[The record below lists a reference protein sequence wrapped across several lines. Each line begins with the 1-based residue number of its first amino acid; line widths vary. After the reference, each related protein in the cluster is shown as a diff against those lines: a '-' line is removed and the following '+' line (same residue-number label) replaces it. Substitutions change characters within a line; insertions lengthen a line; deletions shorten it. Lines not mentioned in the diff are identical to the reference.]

1 MKIWVY
7 GKVMSGKTTFASQF
21 EDAYIISTDGNAEY
35 TFSPDKILSVKNY
48 KELNDAITKLKTI
61 NPKWVIVDTTSYL
74 IDYLRFYW
82 CDKNKVEHESEIAYK
97 GYTMLRSFLW
107 ESIFTIANSF
117 QNVMFISHE
126 QEVIE
131 KNKFGR
137 EISKFQPVFEEKLRD
152 QMSGLMGII
161 ARTVK
166 SISEDGTA
174 RYELHISNSDD
185 EFGGSRLAIKATS
198 IPLTK
203 KDFDDNF
210 IIASKKFDG
219 EKLMTGEITLE
230 DTYKTKTEE
239 KIEAKTEDA
248 PVKRKSVI
256 G

>member
-1 MKIWVY
+1 MKLWIY

-21 EDAYIISTDGNAEY
+21 ENAYIISTDGNAEY
-35 TFSPDKILSVKNY
+35 TFEPEKIFRVRNY
-48 KELNDAITKLKTI
+48 KDLNDALEKIRTI
-61 NPKWVIVDTTSYL
+61 KPSWLIVDTTSYL

-82 CDKNKVEHESEIAYK
+82 CDKNGVDHESEIAYK

-107 ESIFTIANSF
+107 ETIVHIANDYCD
-117 QNVMFISHE
+117 NVMFISHE

-174 RYELHISNSDD
+174 KYELHISNSDD
-185 EFGGSRLAIKATS
+185 EFGGSRLAIKKTA

-203 KDFDDNF
+203 KDFDENF
-210 IIASKKFDG
+210 IVSSKKFDA
-219 EKLMTGEITLE
+219 EKIMTGEMKVE
-230 DTYKTKTEE
+230 DTYAKKDEE
-239 KIEAKTEDA
+239 K
-248 PVKRKSVI
+248 PKRKSVI

>member
-1 MKIWVY
+1 MKLWLY

-21 EDAYIISTDGNAEY
+21 EGAYIISTDGNAEY
-35 TFSPDKILSVKNY
+35 TFDADKILRVRDY
-48 KELNDAITKLKTI
+48 KELDTAIAKLKTI
-61 NPKWVIVDTTSYL
+61 KPKWVIVDTTSYL

-82 CDKNKVEHESEIAYK
+82 CDKNGVEHESEIAYK

-107 ESIFTIANSF
+107 ESIFKIANSF
-117 QNVMFISHE
+117 DNVMFISHE
-126 QEVIE
+126 QELIE

-152 QMSGLMGII
+152 QMSGLMGVI

-166 SISEDGTA
+166 TISESGEA
-174 RYELHISNSDD
+174 KYELHISHSDD
-185 EFGGSRLAIKATS
+185 EFGGSRLAIKSTS

-210 IIASKKFDG
+210 KISAKKFDA
-219 EKLMTGEITLE
+219 EKLISGEMTI
-230 DTYKTKTEE
+230 EE
-239 KIEAKTEDA
+239 SYAKVEEAPA
-248 PVKRKSVI
+248 PKRKSVI

>member
-1 MKIWVY
+1 MKVWLY

-35 TFSPDKILSVKNY
+35 TFSPDKIFRVKNY
-48 KELNDAITKLKTI
+48 KELNDAISKLKTI
-61 NPKWVIVDTTSYL
+61 NPNWVIVDTTSYL
-74 IDYLRFYW
+74 IDYLRFFW
-82 CDKNKVEHESEIAYK
+82 CDKNGVEHESEIAYK

-117 QNVMFISHE
+117 DNVMFISHE
-126 QEVIE
+126 QEDIE

-137 EISKFQPVFEEKLRD
+137 EISKFKPVFEEKLRD
-152 QMSGLMGII
+152 QMSGLMGVI

-166 SISEDGTA
+166 SIGEDGVA
-174 RYELHISNSDD
+174 KYELHISNSDD
-185 EFGGSRLAIKATS
+185 EFGGSRLAIKKTA

-210 IIASKKFDG
+210 IISSKKFDA
-219 EKLMTGEITLE
+219 EKLLTGEMKIE
-230 DTYKTKTEE
+230 DTIAEKGEE
-239 KIEAKTEDA
+239 K
-248 PVKRKSVI
+248 PKRKSII

>member
-1 MKIWVY
+1 MKIWIY

-21 EDAYIISTDGNAEY
+21 EGAKIISTDGNAEY
-35 TFSPDKILSVKNY
+35 TFNEKDIYRVRNY
-48 KELNDAITKLKTI
+48 KELDKALSDLKAI

-82 CDKNKVEHESEIAYK
+82 LDKNKVEHESEIAYK

-107 ESIFTIANSF
+107 ESIFSIANSF
-117 QNVMFISHE
+117 ENVMFISHE
-126 QEVIE
+126 QEIIE

-137 EISKFQPVFEEKLRD
+137 EISKFQPVFEDKLRD

-166 SISEDGTA
+166 SIGEDGTA
-174 RYELHISNSDD
+174 KYELHISNSDD
-185 EFGGSRLAIKATS
+185 EFGGSRLAIKSTS

-203 KDFDDNF
+203 KAFDENF
-210 IIASKKFDG
+210 IISSTKFDG
-219 EKLMTGEITLE
+219 EKLMTGEMKLE
-230 DTYKTKTEE
+230 DTYAKADEE
-239 KIEAKTEDA
+239 DK
-248 PVKRKSVI
+248 PKRKSVI

>member
-1 MKIWVY
+1 MKVWLY

-35 TFSPDKILSVKNY
+35 TFEADKILRVRDY
-48 KELNDAITKLKTI
+48 KELNDAIAKLKTI
-61 NPKWVIVDTTSYL
+61 KPKWVIVDTTSYL

-107 ESIFTIANSF
+107 ESIFTIANTF
-117 QNVMFISHE
+117 DNVMFISHE

-166 SISEDGTA
+166 SIGEDGTA
-174 RYELHISNSDD
+174 KYELHISHSDD
-185 EFGGSRLAIKATS
+185 EFGGSRLAIKSTA

-203 KDFDDNF
+203 KAFDENF
-210 IIASKKFDG
+210 IVASKKFDA
-219 EKLMTGEITLE
+219 EKIMTGEMKVE
-230 DTYKTKTEE
+230 DTYAKKD
-239 KIEAKTEDA
+239 EA
-248 PVKRKSVI
+248 PKRKSII

>member
-1 MKIWVY
+1 MKVWLY

-21 EDAYIISTDGNAEY
+21 ENAYIISTDGNAEY
-35 TFSPDKILSVKNY
+35 TFEPDKILRVRNY
-48 KELNDAITKLKTI
+48 KELNDALEKVRTI
-61 NPKWVIVDTTSYL
+61 KPNWLIIDTTSYL

-82 CDKNKVEHESEIAYK
+82 CDKNGVEHESEIAYK

-107 ESIFTIANSF
+107 ETIVRIANDYVD
-117 QNVMFISHE
+117 NVMFISHE
-126 QEVIE
+126 QEIIE

-166 SISEDGTA
+166 SIGEDGTA
-174 RYELHISNSDD
+174 KYELHISNSDD
-185 EFGGSRLAIKATS
+185 EFGGSRLAIKKTA

-210 IIASKKFDG
+210 IISASKFDG
-219 EKLMTGEITLE
+219 AKIISGEMTKE
-230 DTYKTKTEE
+230 DSYKTKLEE
-239 KIEAKTEDA
+239 KSEEK
-248 PVKRKSVI
+248 PKRKSVI

>member
-1 MKIWVY
+1 MKLWIY

-35 TFSPDKILSVKNY
+35 TFEPEKILRVRDY
-48 KELNDAITKLKTI
+48 KELNDAIAKLKTI
-61 NPKWVIVDTTSYL
+61 RPKWVIVDTTSYL

-82 CDKNKVEHESEIAYK
+82 CDKNGVEHESEIAYK

-107 ESIFTIANSF
+107 ESIFTIANAF
-117 QNVMFISHE
+117 DNVMFISHE
-126 QEVIE
+126 QEIIE

-174 RYELHISNSDD
+174 KYELHISNSDD
-185 EFGGSRLAIKATS
+185 EFGGSRLAIKSTA

-210 IIASKKFDG
+210 IVSSKKFDA
-219 EKLMTGEITLE
+219 EALMKGEIAVE
-230 DTYKTKTEE
+230 DTYADKGEE
-239 KIEAKTEDA
+239 K
-248 PVKRKSVI
+248 PKRKSVI

>member
-1 MKIWVY
+1 MKVWLY
-7 GKVMSGKTTFASQF
+7 GRVMSGKTTFASQF

-35 TFSPDKILSVKNY
+35 TFEPDKILSVKNY
-48 KELNDAITKLKTI
+48 ADLNNAIEKLKSI
-61 NPKWVIVDTTSYL
+61 NPNWVIVDTTSYL

-117 QNVMFISHE
+117 KNVMFISHE
-126 QEVIE
+126 QEIIE

-137 EISKFQPVFEEKLRD
+137 EISKFQPVFEDKLRD

-166 SISEDGTA
+166 TISEDGTA

-185 EFGGSRLAIKATS
+185 EFGGSRLAIKSTC

-203 KDFDDNF
+203 KDFDENF
-210 IIASKKFDG
+210 IISAKKFDAAKIISG
-219 EKLMTGEITLE
+219 EMTEEEALE
-230 DTYKTKTEE
+230 DR
-239 KIEAKTEDA
+239 
-248 PVKRKSVI
+248 PKRKSVI

>member
-1 MKIWVY
+1 MRLWIY

-21 EDAYIISTDGNAEY
+21 EDGYIISTDGNAEY
-35 TFSPDKILSVKNY
+35 TFSPDKILRVKDY
-48 KELNDAITKLKTI
+48 KELDAAISKLKTI
-61 NPKWVIVDTTSYL
+61 KPKWVIVDTTSYL

-107 ESIFTIANSF
+107 ESIFNIANSF
-117 QNVMFISHE
+117 ENVMFISHE
-126 QEVIE
+126 QEIIE

-166 SISEDGTA
+166 SIGEDGKA
-174 RYELHISNSDD
+174 KYELHIANSDD
-185 EFGGSRLAIKATS
+185 EFGGSRLPIKSTS
-198 IPLTK
+198 IALTK
-203 KDFDDNF
+203 EAFDANF
-210 IIASKKFDG
+210 LTAKEAYD
-219 EKLMTGEITLE
+219 EKLKKEA
-230 DTYKTKTEE
+230 EE
-239 KIEAKTEDA
+239 A
-248 PVKRKSVI
+248 PRRKSVI

>member
-1 MKIWVY
+1 MKVWLY

-35 TFSPDKILSVKNY
+35 TFAPDKILRVRNY
-48 KELNDAITKLKTI
+48 KELNDAIAKLKTI

-107 ESIFTIANSF
+107 ESSFTIANTF
-117 QNVMFISHE
+117 ENVMFISHE

-166 SISEDGTA
+166 STSEDGTP
-174 RYELHISNSDD
+174 RYELHIGNSDD
-185 EFGGSRLAIKATS
+185 EFGGTRLAVKETS

-203 KDFDDNF
+203 EAFDENF
-210 IIASKKFDG
+210 ITSAKKFDAAKIIAG
-219 EKLMTGEITLE
+219 EM
-230 DTYKTKTEE
+230 TEE
-239 KIEAKTEDA
+239 DA
-248 PVKRKSVI
+248 LVTKKEEEKPIRKSVI

>member
-35 TFSPDKILSVKNY
+35 TFSPDKILRVRNY
-48 KELNDAITKLKTI
+48 KELNDAIAKLKTI

-82 CDKNKVEHESEIAYK
+82 CDKNGVEHESEIAYK

-117 QNVMFISHE
+117 DNVMFISHE
-126 QEVIE
+126 QEIIE

-166 SISEDGTA
+166 SIGEDGTA
-174 RYELHISNSDD
+174 KYELHISHSDD
-185 EFGGSRLAIKATS
+185 EFGGSRLAIKSTC

-203 KDFDDNF
+203 KAFDENF
-210 IIASKKFDG
+210 VISTSKLDLSKIVSG
-219 EKLMTGEITLE
+219 EMTTE
-230 DTYKTKTEE
+230 DAYKTKAEE
-239 KIEAKTEDA
+239 KEEAA
-248 PVKRKSVI
+248 PKRKSII

>member
-1 MKIWVY
+1 
-7 GKVMSGKTTFASQF
+7 MSGKTTFASQF
-21 EDAYIISTDGNAEY
+21 DNAYIISTDGNAEY
-35 TFSPDKILSVKNY
+35 SFEPDKILRVRNY
-48 KELNDAITKLKTI
+48 KELNDALEKVRKIKPDWL
-61 NPKWVIVDTTSYL
+61 IVDTTSYL

-82 CDKNKVEHESEIAYK
+82 CDKNGVEHESEIAYK

-107 ESIFTIANSF
+107 ETIVRIANDYCD
-117 QNVMFISHE
+117 NVMFISHE
-126 QEVIE
+126 QEIIE

-152 QMSGLMGII
+152 QMSGLMAII

-174 RYELHISNSDD
+174 KYELHISHTDD
-185 EFGGSRLAIKATS
+185 EFGGSRLAIKETA

-203 KDFDDNF
+203 KAFDDNF
-210 IIASKKFDG
+210 VVASKKFDA
-219 EKLMTGEITLE
+219 EKIMTGEMKVE
-230 DTYKTKTEE
+230 DTYAKKEE
-239 KIEAKTEDA
+239 A

>member
-1 MKIWVY
+1 MKLWIY

-21 EDAYIISTDGNAEY
+21 ENAYIISTDGNAEY
-35 TFSPDKILSVKNY
+35 TFEPEKIFRVRNY
-48 KELNDAITKLKTI
+48 KDLNDALEKIRTI
-61 NPKWVIVDTTSYL
+61 KPSWLIVDTTSYL

-82 CDKNKVEHESEIAYK
+82 CDKNGVDHESEIAYK

-107 ESIFTIANSF
+107 ETIVHIANDYCD
-117 QNVMFISHE
+117 NVMFISHE

-174 RYELHISNSDD
+174 KYELHISNSDD
-185 EFGGSRLAIKATS
+185 EFGGSRLAIKKTA

-203 KDFDDNF
+203 KDFDENF
-210 IIASKKFDG
+210 VVSSKKFDA
-219 EKLMTGEITLE
+219 EKIMTGEMKVE
-230 DTYKTKTEE
+230 NAYAKKDEE
-239 KIEAKTEDA
+239 K
-248 PVKRKSVI
+248 PKRKSVI

>member
-1 MKIWVY
+1 MKVWLY

-21 EDAYIISTDGNAEY
+21 ENAYIISTDGNAEY
-35 TFSPDKILSVKNY
+35 TFEPDKILRVRNY
-48 KELNDAITKLKTI
+48 KELNDALEKVRTI
-61 NPKWVIVDTTSYL
+61 KPNWLIIDTTSYL

-82 CDKNKVEHESEIAYK
+82 CDKNGVEHESEIAYK

-107 ESIFTIANSF
+107 ETIVRIANDYVD
-117 QNVMFISHE
+117 NVMFISHE
-126 QEVIE
+126 QEIIE

-174 RYELHISNSDD
+174 KYELHISNSDD
-185 EFGGSRLAIKATS
+185 EFGGSRLAIKKTS

-203 KDFDDNF
+203 KDFDENF
-210 IIASKKFDG
+210 IISASKFDG
-219 EKLMTGEITLE
+219 AKIISGEMTKE
-230 DTYKTKTEE
+230 DSYKTKLEE
-239 KIEAKTEDA
+239 KNEEK
-248 PVKRKSVI
+248 PKRKSVI

>member
-1 MKIWVY
+1 MKIWIY
-7 GKVMSGKTTFASQF
+7 GRVMSGKTTFASQF

-35 TFSPDKILSVKNY
+35 TFEPDKILRVRDY
-48 KELNDAITKLKTI
+48 KELNDAIAKLKTI

-82 CDKNKVEHESEIAYK
+82 CDKNGVEHESEIAYK

-117 QNVMFISHE
+117 DNVMFISHE
-126 QEVIE
+126 QEIIE
-131 KNKFGR
+131 KNKFGI

-166 SISEDGTA
+166 SIGEDGVA
-174 RYELHISNSDD
+174 KYELHISNSDD
-185 EFGGSRLAIKATS
+185 EFGGSRLAIKSTC

-203 KDFDDNF
+203 KAFDENF
-210 IIASKKFDG
+210 IVSKTKFDAAKIISG
-219 EKLMTGEITLE
+219 EMTEEDALMTKE
-230 DTYKTKTEE
+230 EE
-239 KIEAKTEDA
+239 K
-248 PVKRKSVI
+248 PKRKSVI

>member
-1 MKIWVY
+1 MKLWLY
-7 GKVMSGKTTFASQF
+7 GKVMSGKTTFTSQF
-21 EDAYIISTDGNAEY
+21 ENAYIISTDGNAEY
-35 TFSPDKILSVKNY
+35 TFPAERILRVRNY
-48 KELNDAITKLKTI
+48 KDLNDALEKVRTI
-61 NPKWVIVDTTSYL
+61 KPDWLIIDTTSYL

-82 CDKNKVEHESEIAYK
+82 CDKNGVEHESEIAYK

-107 ESIFTIANSF
+107 ETIVHIANDYCD
-117 QNVMFISHE
+117 NVIFISHE
-126 QEVIE
+126 QEIIE

-174 RYELHISNSDD
+174 KYELHISNSDD
-185 EFGGSRLAIKATS
+185 EFGGSRLAIKKTA

-203 KDFDDNF
+203 KDFDENF
-210 IIASKKFDG
+210 IVSSKKFDA
-219 EKLMTGEITLE
+219 EKLMTGEAKLE
-230 DTYKTKTEE
+230 DTYAKKDEVE
-239 KIEAKTEDA
+239 K
-248 PVKRKSVI
+248 PKRKSVI

>member
-1 MKIWVY
+1 MKVWLY

-35 TFSPDKILSVKNY
+35 TFSPDKILRVRDY
-48 KELNDAITKLKTI
+48 KELNDAIARLKTVK
-61 NPKWVIVDTTSYL
+61 PKWVIVDTTSYL

-107 ESIFTIANSF
+107 ESIFTIANTF
-117 QNVMFISHE
+117 DNVMFISHE

-185 EFGGSRLAIKATS
+185 EFGGSRLAIKSTA
-198 IPLTK
+198 IPLDK
-203 KDFDDNF
+203 KSFDDNF
-210 IIASKKFDG
+210 VVAAKKFDA
-219 EKLMTGEITLE
+219 EALMKGEITVE
-230 DTYKTKTEE
+230 DTYAKKDEEE
-239 KIEAKTEDA
+239 K
-248 PVKRKSVI
+248 PRRKSVI